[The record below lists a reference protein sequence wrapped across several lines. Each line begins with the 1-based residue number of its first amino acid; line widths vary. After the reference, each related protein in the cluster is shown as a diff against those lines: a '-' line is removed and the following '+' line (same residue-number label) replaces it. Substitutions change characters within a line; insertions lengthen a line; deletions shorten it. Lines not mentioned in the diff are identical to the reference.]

1 MNTAFTG
8 ALLSGGLGGKISA
21 VITVLA
27 ILILGL
33 SVLLGKSRGMY
44 KTAIRMITLGL
55 SLWLTSYLSK
65 VMTDAFHNLFIG
77 HSAESI
83 ITKVWPDY
91 SVVVDQTTRD
101 IINSFDVQTMERLI
115 AMGTAI
121 VLIPIAFILVFYT
134 VKFFSM
140 FFYMLFNGILRMSR
154 QKSAVSSIMGMIL
167 GVIQGAFVI
176 WVLVMPIAGLAGVAK
191 DARPVI
197 TSDDKD
203 PAVVAKIN
211 DIYAEYVDDI
221 ADNAVVKMVGAF
233 GGEDMFRSITTVK
246 VAGETVD
253 MQKEVIVVL
262 NIVADGY
269 PLMDGGFSWA
279 ELRDKD
285 KAAMLA
291 ILADIG
297 DDEYTSTTV
306 AGVLRGMVIA
316 YDKGYLNLGFEE
328 PFKSFMDEFVH
339 VFSDSSED
347 NVEEDFRT
355 FLDVYFILNDARVL
369 ACFGGGATE
378 DVAEQLLAATD
389 ENGKKVITTV
399 TDRLAD
405 NQRTAHI
412 VTSLTKF
419 SLSLMAQSAGNILG
433 DNTDAIYEDVKLGM
447 HDVLLNV
454 NDPSIPEEE
463 KYDVVKESLNTTLI
477 NSGVVTED
485 APLSDETM
493 NTITD
498 YVLENFAGKEELTD
512 DDINNAILSYYNQY
526 GTPEGVNPDDVNPDV
541 IPDGVGDKEEGND
554 PADPSDPTDPTDP
567 VDPVDPE
574 QGGDGEPTNPGEPA
588 EPEEGEDPAVPAEPG
603 EGGNGGEGEDP
614 LPIAA

>member
-1 MNTAFTG
+1 MNIAFTG

-55 SLWLTSYLSK
+55 SLWLTSHLSK

-203 PAVVAKIN
+203 PSVVAKIN
-211 DIYAEYVDDI
+211 NIYTEYVDDI

-297 DDEYTSTTV
+297 EDEYTSTTV

-369 ACFGGGATE
+369 ACFGGATE

-389 ENGKKVITTV
+389 ENGKKVITSV
-399 TDRLAD
+399 TDRLAE

-419 SLSLMAQSAGNILG
+419 SLSLMAQSTGNILG
-433 DNTDAIYEDVKLGM
+433 DNTDAIYEDVKVGM

-477 NSGVVTED
+477 NSGVVTAD

-512 DDINNAILSYYNQY
+512 DDINSAILSYYNQY
-526 GTPEGVNPDDVNPDV
+526 GTPEGVNPDDANPDV
-541 IPDGVGDKEEGND
+541 IPDGVGDKEEGNN
-554 PADPSDPTDPTDP
+554 PADPTDP

-574 QGGDGEPTNPGEPA
+574 QGGEGEPTNPGEPA
-588 EPEEGEDPAVPAEPG
+588 DPSDPENDEDDEPDQPPVD
-603 EGGNGGEGEDP
+603 EDP